1 MSFRY
6 RLTLVVSL
14 LLVSSGRAENPI
26 HVFMLGG
33 SSGSHRPSAMAPLLA
48 KPMLERGIEIRYSQ
62 ETSELAQLDSGS
74 TSVAILYKDDG
85 ELSPEEE
92 KGLLRFV
99 ESGGGLIAIHCA
111 SHAFRN
117 SPQFGAL
124 VGGRFLS
131 HGHGEFAVKVID
143 AQHEITRGLDAF
155 NATDEM
161 YVHNELNRD
170 NRVLMVRDEAGG
182 YEPYTWWRTQGKG
195 RVFYT
200 ALGHDEKTWGDANF
214 QNLIERAIRW
224 VARTTPD
231 EEPEYELPED
241 YLAQPPPEP
250 LSPADSMKRMHM
262 PEGFSVNLFAAE
274 PQIARPI
281 TMAFDDRGRVWV
293 VESTNYPNEVL
304 NPEKGADKIKICE
317 DTDGDGLADKFMVF
331 AEGLNI
337 PTAILPVA
345 DGAIV
350 GLAPYI
356 MHFRDTDGDG
366 VSDKRDVLYAGFG
379 RSDTHAVL
387 SNFRPAADGWI
398 YATVG
403 YSAGVVEVGEVK
415 HRLSAGVF
423 RFKPDGTGFEILT
436 PTESNTWG
444 LGFDESGNLF
454 ISKANDAHSL
464 LLAIPNRF
472 YEQVRGW
479 SGAGNEMIADHKHFH
494 PVTRHIRQV
503 DWFDGYT
510 AAAGQTVYTARS
522 FPKEFWNRAAFVC
535 EPTGHLI
542 HTDFLVPKG
551 SSFVARD
558 GYNLLASSDPW
569 CAPIEAH
576 VGPDG
581 AVWFLDWYNYIV
593 RHNPTPAG
601 FETGKGNAYVT
612 DQRDYVR
619 GRIYRIA
626 YGDATATEEPELATA
641 DLTSLVTALEHRNLY
656 WSDRARE
663 ELLRRASSARDEVR
677 TLVADAIKRDGMN
690 RFMLVKQGLWI
701 LQRTETSN
709 EPSQEFGT
717 AILVGLMSDDA
728 AVRRATIAVM
738 PRTAELRDS
747 ILDAELL
754 ADSDPFVRRD
764 ALLALAEMPGSPRA
778 ATALAAF
785 ANNPHSADRWT
796 LDALTSAASKSDFDF
811 LGNILGS
818 GPMDDAII
826 PNASKVTKI
835 ISNHWARGEV
845 NSERFAALS
854 KSMRDS
860 RTNSAIMGAIVE
872 GWSEAKA
879 TALPLDESS
888 ERALADLLPR
898 LDASAQMKLAALA
911 HDWNATGALGD
922 AVKNQRVSLE
932 TKLADATAPDTER
945 ISAARL
951 LARIAADDSC
961 IDTIL
966 SRITPQTSPE
976 LASGWIEALSERD
989 SDTVGTKLAAV
1000 WPALSPS
1007 MRNAAFEVL
1016 SRRAEWTR
1024 ALVTAI
1030 SEAAIP
1036 SGDLNVE
1043 QRQRLLGHPDK
1054 DISDLARA
1062 VLSSSSAASNEDR
1075 EAILTRL
1082 LPIAKQH
1089 GDKTRG
1095 SEVFEKNCVQCHTFN
1110 GRGNK
1115 VGPELTGIAA
1125 RTREEILTDVLDPNR
1140 SVEGNYRQWVVETN
1154 DNIMLTGRLA
1164 RESRTSVELLDA
1176 QGQLHTLER
1185 VNLKE
1190 LRQSKLS
1197 MMPEGFED
1205 LPADDLAS
1213 LLDYLT
1219 ERGKF
1224 MQIPIQ
1230 RAATAVSTRGMFTD
1244 KGNEVERLIFSEW
1257 GMQNVFGIP
1266 FFVLDPQND
1275 KVNNAILLYGPQGNV
1290 SRTMPSQATVPCHAR
1305 AKAIHIL
1312 GGVAGWAHPI
1322 GATGSVSMIIR
1333 LSYADGSNEDHPLL
1347 NGIHMADYISINEVP
1362 ESKLAFKLRNQQI
1375 RYLSITPRRDE
1386 EISEIEFIK
1395 GDDQSAPVVMAV
1407 TAELRE

>member
-1 MSFRY
+1 MK
-6 RLTLVVSL
+6 LHVPMTILISL
-14 LLVSSGRAENPI
+14 LLLSATRAESPI
-26 HVFMLGG
+26 QVWMLGG
-33 SSGSHRPSAMAPLLA
+33 SSGSHRPTQMAPLLA
-48 KPMLERGIEIRYSQ
+48 TPLGQRGITIRYS
-62 ETSELAQLDSGS
+62 ENSSELATLDPNS
-74 TSVAILYKDDG
+74 TPVAIIFKDDG
-85 ELSPEEE
+85 EISPDEE
-92 KGLLRFV
+92 KGLIQFV
-99 ESGGGLIAIHCA
+99 ESGGGLVAIHCA

-117 SPQFGAL
+117 SPQYGAL

-131 HGHGEFAVKVID
+131 HGNGTFPVKIID
-143 AQHEITRGLDAF
+143 AQHQITRGLKAF
-155 NATDEM
+155 DATDET
-161 YVHNELNRD
+161 YIHNELNRD
-170 NRVLMVRDEAGG
+170 NRVIMVRDEAGG
-182 YEPYTWWRTQGKG
+182 YEPYSWWRTQGKG

-200 ALGHDEKTWGDANF
+200 ALGHDEKTWNDPNF

-224 VARTTPD
+224 AARNSPD

-241 YLAQPPPEP
+241 YLAHPPTEP
-250 LSPADSMKRMHM
+250 LSPEASMRRMHM
-262 PEGFSVNLFAAE
+262 PEGFSVSLFAAE

-317 DTDGDGLADKFMVF
+317 DTDGDGLADKFTVF
-331 AEGLNI
+331 ADGLNI
-337 PTAILPVA
+337 PTAILPVS

-356 MHFRDTDGDG
+356 MHFRDSDEDG

-387 SNFRPAADGWI
+387 SNFRPGADGWI

-403 YSAGVVEVGEVK
+403 YSAGVVEVGDVK

-423 RFKPDGTGFEILT
+423 RFKPDGSGFEVLT

-522 FPKEFWNRAAFVC
+522 FPKEFWNRTAFVC

-619 GRIYRIA
+619 GRIYRIT
-626 YGDATATEEPELATA
+626 YGDSSANEEPELATA

-663 ELLRRASSARDEVR
+663 ELLQRASTARDEVR
-677 TLVADAIKRDGMN
+677 TLVAEAIKRDGMN

-709 EPSQEFGT
+709 EPSQELGV
-717 AILVGLMSDDA
+717 AILVGLMSDDP
-728 AVRRATIAVM
+728 AVRRTTIAVM

-747 ILDAELL
+747 ILDADLL

-764 ALLALAEMPGSPRA
+764 ALLALAEMPGSPRT

-785 ANNPHSADRWT
+785 ATTPNSTDRWT

-811 LGNILGS
+811 LSNILGH
-818 GPMDDAII
+818 GPTDDAII
-826 PNASKVTKI
+826 ANASKVTKI
-835 ISNHWARGEV
+835 ISSHWSRGQV
-845 NSERFAALS
+845 DSDQFATLA

-860 RTNSAIMGAIVE
+860 RSSPAIAGAMIE

-879 TALPLDESS
+879 TKLPLDENS

-911 HDWNATGALGD
+911 HDWKATGALGD
-922 AVKNQRVSLE
+922 GVKNQRTSLE
-932 TKLADATAPDTER
+932 SKLADVAAPDAER

-951 LARIAADDSC
+951 LARIASDDLA
-961 IDTIL
+961 IDAIL

-976 LASGWIEALSERD
+976 LASGWIDALSERD
-989 SDTVGTKLAAV
+989 SAAVGTKLASA

-1007 MRNAAFEVL
+1007 IRNTAFEVL
-1016 SRRAEWTR
+1016 SRRTEWTL

-1030 SEAAIP
+1030 SDTSIP
-1036 SGDLNVE
+1036 SGDLNIE
-1043 QRQRLLGHPDK
+1043 QRQRLLGHPDQK
-1054 DISDLARA
+1054 ISDLARTA
-1062 VLSSSSAASNEDR
+1062 LTSSSAASNEDR
-1075 EAILTRL
+1075 EAILARL
-1082 LPIAKQH
+1082 LPLAKQH
-1089 GDKTRG
+1089 GDKSRG
-1095 SEVFEKNCVQCHTFN
+1095 AEVFEKNCVQCHTFN
-1110 GRGNK
+1110 GKGNK

-1140 SVEGNYRQWVVETN
+1140 SVEGNYRQWIVETN
-1154 DNIMLTGRLA
+1154 NNIMLTGRLA
-1164 RESRTSVELLDA
+1164 RESRTTVELLDA
-1176 QGQLHTLER
+1176 QGQPHTLER
-1185 VNLKE
+1185 ASLKE

-1205 LPADDLAS
+1205 LPPEDIAS

-1219 ERGKF
+1219 ERGKYL
-1224 MQIPIQ
+1224 QLPLQ

-1244 KGNEVERLIFSEW
+1244 KGNDIERLIFPQW
-1257 GMQNVFGIP
+1257 GMQTAFGIP

-1275 KVNNAILLYGPQGNV
+1275 KVNNAILLYGPNGNV
-1290 SRTMPSQATVPCHAR
+1290 CRSMPKQAVVPCHAR
-1305 AKAIHIL
+1305 VNVVHIL

-1322 GATGSVSMIIR
+1322 GTTGSVSLIIR
-1333 LSYADGSNEDHPLL
+1333 LKYCDGSTEDHPLL
-1347 NGIHMADYISINEVP
+1347 NGIHMADYISVNEVP
-1362 ESKLAFKLRNQQI
+1362 ESKLAFKLRNQQL
-1375 RYLSITPRRDE
+1375 RYLSITPKRTD
-1386 EISEIEFIK
+1386 EISEIELIK
-1395 GDDQSAPVVMAV
+1395 GDDQTAPVVMAITV
-1407 TAELRE
+1407 ELAE